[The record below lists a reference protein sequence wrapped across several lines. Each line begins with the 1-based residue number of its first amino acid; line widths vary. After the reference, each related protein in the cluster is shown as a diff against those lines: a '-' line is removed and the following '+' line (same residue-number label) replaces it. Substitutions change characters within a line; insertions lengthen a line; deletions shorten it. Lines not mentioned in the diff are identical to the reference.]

1 MTLRDSTED
10 NSECPRYGNLAIEE
24 APSPYL
30 AATVILALICIGA
43 AYWLPSTLFLIS
55 GNRPGFLTP
64 VLSAAGAGLSALA
77 YSRSR
82 VIDRATVIS
91 RLMFMVPLIGMA
103 MSAFVRSETSD
114 VVRQMVGLV
123 SIYCLCGLDRE
134 VLRNALWKVLF
145 FVASSGNV
153 LSLIFAQLTLAGR
166 DFLPGLYDGRVFGII
181 GHPNGNGLFAGLLVV
196 VSFVQKDTKKRN
208 WGILIGVFTMFAAA
222 SQSVIIALVAAS
234 FVAGTAHFLLNRG
247 SPYFGAFFFAI
258 VAALSACSLAYG
270 RMLSRG
276 FSGFHYEF
284 SVTGRTDVWRA
295 LVEADKFIWGLSS
308 AEFVQ
313 LVYEA
318 REVKSAH
325 NLALEIWL
333 RYGVPGLIG
342 ILIFVLVM
350 GYYCTSIRSEIV
362 VMLATLI
369 VVLSLTEGVLLFL
382 PYCVYLA
389 AGMKC
394 VSPPW
399 GREVILASGI
409 HQKTQVRSKT
419 CRGSL

>member
-1 MTLRDSTED
+1 MTLRDSTKD
-10 NSECPRYGNLAIEE
+10 SSDCPTYGDVTTEESPSRYL
-24 APSPYL
+24 P
-30 AATVILALICIGA
+30 ATVILALICLGA

-55 GNRPGFLTP
+55 GSKPSSLTP
-64 VLSAAGAGLSALA
+64 VLSAAGAGLSVLA
-77 YSRSR
+77 YSKGR
-82 VIDRATVIS
+82 VIDRAATIS
-91 RLMFMVPLIGMA
+91 RLMFVVPLLGMA
-103 MSAFVRSETSD
+103 VSAFVRGETSD
-114 VVRQMVGLV
+114 VVRQVIGLI
-123 SIYCLCGLDRE
+123 SIYCLCGLNRE
-134 VLRNALWKVLF
+134 VLRNAVWKVLF
-145 FVASSGNV
+145 LVASSGNV
-153 LSLIFAQLTLAGR
+153 LSLLFAQLTLAGR

-181 GHPNGNGLFAGLLVV
+181 GHPNGNGLFAGLLVI
-196 VSFVQKDTKKRN
+196 VSLVQKNTKKRN
-208 WGILIGVFTMFAAA
+208 WGVLVGVFTMLAAA
-222 SQSVIIALVAAS
+222 SQSAIIALLVALL
-234 FVAGTAHFLLNRG
+234 VAGTAHFLINKS
-247 SPYFGAFFFAI
+247 SPYFGAFFFSVIAAI
-258 VAALSACSLAYG
+258 GAGSVIYG

-342 ILIFVLVM
+342 ILIFLLVM
-350 GYYCTSIRSEIV
+350 GYYCASIRSQLV
-362 VMLATLI
+362 VMMATFI

-382 PYCVYLA
+382 PYCVFLA

-394 VSPPW
+394 VSLPGGW
-399 GREVILASGI
+399 ESR
-409 HQKTQVRSKT
+409 HQAKST
-419 CRGSL
+419 GNM